1 MSQDRR
7 KRPGL
12 LGLIGIQ
19 LKFGIALTVLL
30 LLFGLASLLFS
41 ASLSEVQQAR
51 EASDRSERVR
61 LDIENLIVSVLNQE
75 TGLRGYLLSQRP
87 DILETYTDGLSQ
99 FEASAADLTVLT
111 QDSASHQ
118 ASLVSLREEMQHW
131 QQDFAK
137 PLLRMQAEG
146 DRGAMLE
153 LIRSGKGK
161 HRIDGIRQ
169 TVQRM
174 RDHELGQL
182 EQRAALLER
191 HMQRTRQI
199 AWGMLLAGVVFGALV
214 IGAVAR
220 HISQPLSRLTE
231 LMIRLTSG
239 DTELVVP
246 YRERGDELGALARG
260 LEVFRRS
267 TRDLLDREW
276 TKSRLGELS
285 SALPGCHALDAY
297 AATLLQPLTRDSG
310 AVGAV
315 LYRWNPQNRRLEF
328 CGAHGLADAA
338 LRQRSFALGE
348 GLIGQAAQDRS
359 MTLVT
364 SLPPDFLLVRSGA
377 GEAPPR
383 ELRLLPLVGKDDL
396 LGVIELAFFATPAPH
411 EQEYLQ
417 QVLPLAALQLDIL
430 ERALATETLLHQ
442 TQHQKEELQASEE
455 TLRVQQEELRATND
469 ALREKSRQLEEQ
481 SQRLRASE
489 EELRAQAEE
498 LRITNTALE
507 ERGEALNAQ
516 KDALEA
522 AQAELEEKAVDL
534 ESASRYKSEFLAN
547 MSHELRTP
555 LNSLLILSKG
565 LADNDEGN
573 LNAEQVESA
582 RIVYDSGRN
591 LLNLINDILDLS
603 KVEAGKMQVYAEDV
617 NLASLAAGLER
628 NFRPVAADRRLG
640 FEVRRAARL
649 PETIHSDGT
658 RLNQILTN
666 LLSNAFK
673 FTHEGSV
680 VLEIEAADSGRYA
693 GGLQLRVRDSGIGIP
708 EEKLARIFQAFEQAD
723 SGTSRR
729 YGGTGLGLS
738 IVKALVD
745 LLQGEIRVESEPG
758 KGSTFTLLLPPRLSA
773 AAPAEVA
780 AAAAPATPAPP
791 VASPATTGA
800 APSAEESAAQ
810 AGSVPA
816 LPQGSSILIIED
828 DAQFAE
834 VLAGLARARQYRALV
849 AHDGESG
856 IALARQHRP
865 GGILLDIG
873 LPKMDGWQVME
884 QLKAHPS
891 TAGIPVHF
899 VSGADAERRARAAGA
914 AGYLKKPV
922 SKREVDAVLDGLPPP
937 VSGARRVLIIDD
949 SPADRRLVREMLRDE
964 PVKIDEVDSGEAA
977 LERIAQEAYDL
988 LILDLGLPGIDGL
1001 QFLEQAAA
1009 RGPVPAVV
1017 IHSGRELSREE
1028 SLRLREFTD
1037 TIVMKNAPSPQRL
1050 LDEVTLFLH
1059 SIRRVGVPVAVAPRA
1074 AVSTFA
1080 GKQVLVV
1087 DDDMRNI
1094 FALSKA
1100 LRARG
1105 LRVIMAQDGYKAL
1118 AQLEANADVDLVL
1131 MDIMMPGM
1139 DGYETIRR
1147 IREREDWKTLPI
1159 IAVTA
1164 KAMLGDREKCIEAGA
1179 NEYCSKPIDIEQLVA
1194 QMQQLLGAD

>member
-7 KRPGL
+7 KRSGL

-30 LLFGLASLLFS
+30 LLFGLASLLFGT
-41 ASLSEVQQAR
+41 SLREVQQAR
-51 EASDRSERVR
+51 EDSGRSERVL
-61 LDIENLIVSVLNQE
+61 LDIEDLIVAVLNQE

-87 DILETYTDGLSQ
+87 DFLEPYTRGLSQ
-99 FEASAADLTVLT
+99 FDAAAADLAVLT

-118 ASLVSLREEMQHW
+118 ASLASLREEMRHW

-137 PLLRMQAEG
+137 PLLQLDAADNRA
-146 DRGAMLE
+146 AMLE
-153 LIRSGKGK
+153 LILSGKGK
-161 HRIDGIRQ
+161 NLIDGMRE
-169 TVQRM
+169 TVQQM
-174 RDHELGQL
+174 RDHELRQL
-182 EQRAALLER
+182 RQRAAVLEQ

-199 AWGMLLAGVVFGALV
+199 VWWMLLTGIVFGALV
-214 IGAVAR
+214 IASVAR
-220 HISQPLSRLTE
+220 HISRPLSRLTE
-231 LMIRLTSG
+231 LMMRLTSG

-267 TRDLLDREW
+267 TRELLDREW
-276 TKSRLGELS
+276 MKSRLGELS
-285 SALPGCHALDAY
+285 SALPGCHTLEAY
-297 AATLLQPLTRDSG
+297 ALALLQPLSRDSG

-315 LYRWNPQNRRLEF
+315 LYRWNPQTRRLEF
-328 CGAHGLADAA
+328 CGAYGVADAA
-338 LRQRSFALGE
+338 LRHRSFALGE

-359 MTLVT
+359 ITLVT
-364 SLPPDFLLVRSGA
+364 SLPPDFLPVRSGA
-377 GEAPPR
+377 GEGPPR

-396 LGVIELAFFATPAPH
+396 VAVIELAFFATPGPR

-430 ERALATETLLHQ
+430 ERALATQELLRQ
-442 TQHQKEELQASEE
+442 TQYQKEELQASEE

-498 LRITNTALE
+498 LRITNAALE
-507 ERGEALNAQ
+507 EKSEALNAQ
-516 KDALEA
+516 KDALEI

-573 LNAEQVESA
+573 LNAEQIESA

-617 NLASLAAGLER
+617 NLAALAAGIER
-628 NFRPVAADRRLG
+628 NFRPMAADRRLG
-640 FEVRRAARL
+640 FEVRRAAGL
-649 PETIHSDGT
+649 PESIHSDGT

-680 VLEIEAADSGRYA
+680 VLEIEAIASGRYA
-693 GGLQLRVRDSGIGIP
+693 GGLLLRVRDSGIGIP

-738 IVKALVD
+738 IVKALAD

-758 KGSTFTLLLPPRLSA
+758 KGSTFTLLLPPRLGA
-773 AAPAEVA
+773 ATPVEGAAPAVPVTAVA
-780 AAAAPATPAPP
+780 TAGTASATAATPSE
-791 VASPATTGA
+791 VETV
-800 APSAEESAAQ
+800 AQ
-810 AGSVPA
+810 ASGVPV
-816 LPQGSSILIIED
+816 LPPGSSILIIED

-899 VSGADAERRARAAGA
+899 ISGADAEPRARAAGA

-964 PVKIDEVDSGEAA
+964 PVKIDEVGSGEAA
-977 LERIAQEAYDL
+977 LDRIAQEAYDL
-988 LILDLGLPGIDGL
+988 LILDLGLPGIDGF

-1028 SLRLREFTD
+1028 GLRLREFTD

-1059 SIRRVGVPVAVAPRA
+1059 SIRRVGAPLPAAPRVAVGEFSGR
-1074 AVSTFA
+1074 
-1080 GKQVLVV
+1080 QVLVV

-1100 LRARG
+1100 LRTRG
-1105 LRVIMAQDGYKAL
+1105 LKVIMAQDGHKAL

-1147 IREREDWKTLPI
+1147 IREREEWKTLPI

-1179 NEYCSKPIDIEQLVA
+1179 NDYCSKPIDIDQLVG
-1194 QMQQLLGAD
+1194 QMQQLLANG

>member
-7 KRPGL
+7 KRSGL
-12 LGLIGIQ
+12 LGLIGIRF
-19 LKFGIALTVLL
+19 KFGIALALVL
-30 LLFGLASLLFS
+30 LLFGLASLLFGT
-41 ASLSEVQQAR
+41 SLREVQQAR
-51 EASDRSERVR
+51 EASNRSERVL
-61 LDIENLIVSVLNQE
+61 LDIEDLIVSVLNQE
-75 TGLRGYLLSQRP
+75 TGLRGFLLSQQA
-87 DILETYTDGLSQ
+87 DFLEPYTRGQSQ
-99 FEASAADLTVLT
+99 FEAAAADLAVLT

-118 ASLVSLREEMQHW
+118 ASLASLREEMRHW

-161 HRIDGIRQ
+161 HLIDGMRQ
-169 TVQRM
+169 TVQQM
-174 RDHELGQL
+174 RDHELRHL
-182 EQRAALLER
+182 EQRAALLEQR
-191 HMQRTRQI
+191 MQRTRQI
-199 AWGMLLAGVVFGALV
+199 VQWMLLVGIVFGALV
-214 IGAVAR
+214 SRVLAR
-220 HISQPLSRLTE
+220 HISQPLSQLTE
-231 LMIRLTSG
+231 LMMRLTSG
-239 DTELVVP
+239 DTDMVIP
-246 YRERGDELGALARG
+246 HRERGDELGALARG

-267 TRDLLDREW
+267 TRELLDREW
-276 TKSRLGELS
+276 MKSRLTELS

-297 AATLLQPLTRDSG
+297 AAALLQPLTRDSG

-315 LYRWNPQNRRLEF
+315 LYRWNPQNQRLEF
-328 CGAHGLADAA
+328 CGAYGIADAS
-338 LRQRSFALGE
+338 LLHRSFALGE
-348 GLIGQAAQDRS
+348 GLIGQAGQDRRI
-359 MTLVT
+359 LQVT
-364 SLPPDFLLVRSGA
+364 SLPPDFLPVRSGA
-377 GEAPPR
+377 GEGLPQ

-396 LGVIELAFFATPAPH
+396 VAVIELAFFRTPEPRQ
-411 EQEYLQ
+411 EEYLQ
-417 QVLPLAALQLDIL
+417 QALPLAALQLDIL
-430 ERALATETLLHQ
+430 ERALATEALLHQ

-469 ALREKSRQLEEQ
+469 ALREKSRQLEAQ

-498 LRITNTALE
+498 LRITNAALE

-534 ESASRYKSEFLAN
+534 ENASRYKSEFLAN

-573 LNAEQVESA
+573 LSAEQIESA

-617 NLASLAAGLER
+617 NLAALAAGVER
-628 NFRPVAADRRLG
+628 NFRALATDRRLG
-640 FEVRRAARL
+640 FEVRHAAGL

-680 VLEIEAADSGRYA
+680 VLEIEPVASGRYA

-738 IVKALVD
+738 IVKALAD

-758 KGSTFTLLLPPRLSA
+758 KGSTFTLLLPPRLGA
-773 AAPAEVA
+773 
-780 AAAAPATPAPP
+780 ATPAEMAP
-791 VASPATTGA
+791 VAAVASGLPAE
-800 APSAEESAAQ
+800 APPSTVATPTAVDSAPAS
-810 AGSVPA
+810 GVPA
-816 LPQGSSILIIED
+816 LPPGSSILIIED

-884 QLKAHPS
+884 QLKAHPA

-899 VSGADAERRARAAGA
+899 ISGSDAEGRARAAGA

-964 PVKIDEVDSGEAA
+964 PVKIDEVGSGEAA

-988 LILDLGLPGIDGL
+988 LILDLGLPGIDGF

-1028 SLRLREFTD
+1028 GLRLREFTD

-1059 SIRRVGVPVAVAPRA
+1059 SIRRVGAPVPAAPRA
-1074 AVSTFA
+1074 AVGSFA

-1105 LRVIMAQDGYKAL
+1105 LKVIMAQDGHKAL

-1147 IREREDWKTLPI
+1147 IRERPEWKTLPI

-1179 NEYCSKPIDIEQLVA
+1179 NEYCSKPIDIEQLVG
-1194 QMQQLLGAD
+1194 QMQQLLATD